1 MKWFVFHKGQLL
13 LQQQGDALR
22 VPEGNEP
29 PVPVPN
35 GHQVHEVTMNNGT
48 KVKTFE
54 IEDIDIQQSTVN
66 RHFLEQRGQSDASI
80 GYAESRQNRTQS
92 IVNRQSSIVNR
103 QSSIVNIHWK
113 LIGLRDSFNYIP
125 LEDYLCGGKAAQ
137 ILYWDKHSRYC
148 PTCGVLTIQETPIMK
163 KCPQCGLEMY
173 PPIATAI
180 IVLIQKGNEILL
192 VHNRAFKRNYYGLVA
207 GFLEAGESLEQCVV
221 REVKEE
227 TGLTIKNLQYFGSQT
242 WPYPSGLMVGFTAE
256 YESGTI
262 KLQEDELSAGAF
274 YSKDNLPEI
283 PKKMSIARKLIDWWL
298 ANH

>member
-1 MKWFVFHKGQLL
+1 MKWFVFYYGQLL
-13 LQQQGDALR
+13 LKQQGDNLL
-22 VPEGNEP
+22 VPEGDEP
-29 PVPVPN
+29 PVTVPE
-35 GHQVHEVTMNNGT
+35 GHKVHEVTMNDGV

-54 IEDIDIQQSTVN
+54 TDGLDGLNGINDQ
-66 RHFLEQRGQSDASI
+66 
-80 GYAESRQNRTQS
+80 
-92 IVNRQSSIVNR
+92 
-103 QSSIVNIHWK
+103 WK

-137 ILYWDKHSRYC
+137 ILYWDKHSHYC
-148 PTCGVLTIQETPIMK
+148 PTCGVPTVQETPIMK
-163 KCPQCGLEMY
+163 KCPKCGLEMY

-180 IVLIQKGNEILL
+180 IVLIQKGDEILL

-207 GFLEAGESLEQCVV
+207 GFLEAGESLEQCVH

-274 YSKDNLPEI
+274 YGKDNLPEI

-298 ANH
+298 AKH

>member
-1 MKWFVFHKGQLL
+1 MKWFVFYYGQLL
-13 LQQQGDALR
+13 LKQQGDNLL
-22 VPEGNEP
+22 VPEGDEP
-29 PVPVPN
+29 PVTVPE
-35 GHQVHEVTMNNGT
+35 GHKVHEVTMNDGV

-54 IEDIDIQQSTVN
+54 IDGLDGLNGINDQ
-66 RHFLEQRGQSDASI
+66 
-80 GYAESRQNRTQS
+80 
-92 IVNRQSSIVNR
+92 
-103 QSSIVNIHWK
+103 WK

-137 ILYWDKHSRYC
+137 ILYWDKHSHYC
-148 PTCGVLTIQETPIMK
+148 PTCGVPTVQETPIMK
-163 KCPQCGLEMY
+163 KCPKCGLEMY

-180 IVLIQKGNEILL
+180 IVLIQKGDEILL

-207 GFLEAGESLEQCVV
+207 GFLEAGESLEQCVH

-227 TGLTIKNLQYFGSQT
+227 TELTIKNLQYFGSQT

-274 YSKDNLPEI
+274 YGKDNLPEI

-298 ANH
+298 AKH

>member
-54 IEDIDIQQSTVN
+54 IEDIDIQQPTVNSQRSTVN
-66 RHFLEQRGQSDASI
+66 S
-80 GYAESRQNRTQS
+80 
-92 IVNRQSSIVNR
+92 
-103 QSSIVNIHWK
+103 HWK

>member
-1 MKWFVFHKGQLL
+1 MKWFVFYYGQLL
-13 LQQQGDALR
+13 LKQQGDNLL
-22 VPEGNEP
+22 VPEGDEP
-29 PVPVPN
+29 LVTVPE
-35 GHQVHEVTMNNGT
+35 GHKVHEVTMNDGV

-54 IEDIDIQQSTVN
+54 IDGLDGLNGINDQ
-66 RHFLEQRGQSDASI
+66 
-80 GYAESRQNRTQS
+80 
-92 IVNRQSSIVNR
+92 
-103 QSSIVNIHWK
+103 WK

-137 ILYWDKHSRYC
+137 ILYWDKHSHYC
-148 PTCGVLTIQETPIMK
+148 PTCGVPTVQETPIMK
-163 KCPQCGLEMY
+163 KCPKCGLEMY

-180 IVLIQKGNEILL
+180 IVLIQKGDEILL

-207 GFLEAGESLEQCVV
+207 GFLEAGESLEQCVH

-274 YSKDNLPEI
+274 YGKDNLPEI

-298 ANH
+298 AKH

>member
-1 MKWFVFHKGQLL
+1 MKWFVFYYGQLL
-13 LQQQGDALR
+13 LKQQGDNLL
-22 VPEGNEP
+22 VPEGDEP
-29 PVPVPN
+29 PVTVPE
-35 GHQVHEVTMNNGT
+35 GHKVHEVTMNDGV

-54 IEDIDIQQSTVN
+54 IDGLDGLNGINDQ
-66 RHFLEQRGQSDASI
+66 
-80 GYAESRQNRTQS
+80 
-92 IVNRQSSIVNR
+92 
-103 QSSIVNIHWK
+103 WK

-137 ILYWDKHSRYC
+137 ILYWDKHSHYC
-148 PTCGVLTIQETPIMK
+148 PTCGVPTVQETPIMK
-163 KCPQCGLEMY
+163 KCPKCGLEMY

-180 IVLIQKGNEILL
+180 IVLIQKGDEILL

-207 GFLEAGESLEQCVV
+207 GFLEAGESLEQCVH

-274 YSKDNLPEI
+274 YGKDNLPEI

-298 ANH
+298 AKH

>member
-1 MKWFVFHKGQLL
+1 MKWFVFYNGQLL
-13 LQQQGDALR
+13 LKQQGDNLL
-22 VPEGNEP
+22 VPEGDKP
-29 PVPVPN
+29 PVTVPE
-35 GHQVHEVTMNNGT
+35 GHKVHEVTMNDGV

-54 IEDIDIQQSTVN
+54 IDGLDGLNGINDQ
-66 RHFLEQRGQSDASI
+66 
-80 GYAESRQNRTQS
+80 
-92 IVNRQSSIVNR
+92 
-103 QSSIVNIHWK
+103 WK

-148 PTCGVLTIQETPIMK
+148 PTCGVPTVQETPIMK
-163 KCPQCGLEMY
+163 KCPKCGLEMY

-180 IVLIQKGNEILL
+180 IVLIQKGDEILL

-207 GFLEAGESLEQCVV
+207 GFLEAGESLEQCVH

-274 YSKDNLPEI
+274 YGKDNLPEI

-298 ANH
+298 AKH

>member
-1 MKWFVFHKGQLL
+1 LGSLEQTKNKEMKWFVFYYGQLL
-13 LQQQGDALR
+13 LKQQGDNLL
-22 VPEGNEP
+22 VPEGDEP
-29 PVPVPN
+29 PVTVPE
-35 GHQVHEVTMNNGT
+35 GHKVHEVTMNDGV

-54 IEDIDIQQSTVN
+54 IDGLDGLNGIN
-66 RHFLEQRGQSDASI
+66 GQ
-80 GYAESRQNRTQS
+80 
-92 IVNRQSSIVNR
+92 
-103 QSSIVNIHWK
+103 WK

-137 ILYWDKHSRYC
+137 ILYWDKHSHYC
-148 PTCGVLTIQETPIMK
+148 PTCGVPTVQETPIMK
-163 KCPQCGLEMY
+163 KCPKCGLEMY

-180 IVLIQKGNEILL
+180 IVLIQKGDEILL

-207 GFLEAGESLEQCVV
+207 GFLEAGESLEQCVH

-274 YSKDNLPEI
+274 YGKDNLPEI

-298 ANH
+298 AKH

>member
-1 MKWFVFHKGQLL
+1 MKWFVFYNGQLL
-13 LQQQGDALR
+13 LKQQGEILL
-22 VPEGNEP
+22 VPEGDEP
-29 PVPVPN
+29 PVTVPE
-35 GHQVHEVTMNNGT
+35 GHKVHVVTMNDGV

-54 IEDIDIQQSTVN
+54 IDGLDGLNGINDQ
-66 RHFLEQRGQSDASI
+66 
-80 GYAESRQNRTQS
+80 
-92 IVNRQSSIVNR
+92 
-103 QSSIVNIHWK
+103 WK

-137 ILYWDKHSRYC
+137 ILYWDKHSHYC
-148 PTCGVLTIQETPIMK
+148 PTCGVPTVQETPIMK
-163 KCPQCGLEMY
+163 KCPKCGLEMY

-180 IVLIQKGNEILL
+180 IVLIQKGDEILL

-207 GFLEAGESLEQCVV
+207 GFLEAGESLEQCVH

-274 YSKDNLPEI
+274 YGKDNLPEI

-298 ANH
+298 AKH

>member
-1 MKWFVFHKGQLL
+1 MKWFVFYKGQLL
-13 LQQQGDALR
+13 LQLHGDVLQ

-29 PVPVPN
+29 PVAVPE
-35 GHQVHEVTMNNGT
+35 GHPVHEVTMDDGT

-54 IEDIDIQQSTVN
+54 LDHCQLSMVNGQLSLSGAASAIDACID
-66 RHFLEQRGQSDASI
+66 L
-80 GYAESRQNRTQS
+80 AESRQNRMQS
-92 IVNRQSSIVNR
+92 IVNYQLV
-103 QSSIVNIHWK
+103 
-113 LIGLRDSFNYIP
+113 GLRDSFNYIP

-148 PTCGVLTIQETPIMK
+148 PTCGVPTIQETPIMK

-180 IVLIQKGNEILL
+180 IVLIQKGDEILL

-221 REVKEE
+221 REVMEE